1 MKPEAL
7 KLQRTIALREVAR
20 CHAAEERH
28 PMSDIRIANVA
39 AKASGATPEQVLK
52 WMKEPSNV

>member
-7 KLQRTIALREVAR
+7 KLQRAIALKEVAR
-20 CHAAEERH
+20 FRAARDRH
-28 PMSDIRIANVA
+28 PISDERIAAAV

-52 WMKEPSNV
+52 WMKERAL